1 MKDFFQIQPA
11 RLGLVAILTLL
22 YVIVFLLA
30 FPSIGP
36 GVGAFFVLPVVG
48 AAWFMGLK
56 FAICVWLFGFPLQTL
71 LFHLVGESGLD
82 ALFRVGGIPGTF
94 AALVV
99 SIVVGHLHD
108 IRIALLQEL
117 ARHKQTTLAL
127 RQSENFVRRITE
139 ATQDIVY
146 VYDLKSEGYI
156 YTNQNLRDFL
166 DFRSDT
172 NIEVE
177 HHFFLKKLHHDN
189 GVGLIKQQQRYAT
202 ASDGDIIEVEY
213 RILNAKNEWRWFYC
227 REIVFSRSS
236 SGSPS
241 QILGTAHD
249 ITERKLAVKIALEKE
264 KLQIALLREQELV
277 QFKNQFM
284 SVISHEFRTPLA
296 VIQSSS
302 EILDGYFEK
311 LSPQRRADC
320 VEVIKAQIQHVTTML
335 DDISLVV
342 ADDTQYLERKPIL
355 TDLEQ
360 FCRQIVSDLALAKGI
375 DIIRLHAQRGLP
387 CMPVDPRLLKHCLVN
402 ILSNAIKYSPTGSPV
417 DFKLA
422 LESNVIIFVV
432 QDYGIGIPSGE
443 QARIYDTFFRASNV
457 GAISGTGLGLR
468 IVRDYVKLHGG
479 TVDLDSEEGKGTTV
493 TVRLPVQ
500 PESSRSM

>member
-1 MKDFFQIQPA
+1 MKHFFQSQPA
-11 RLGLVAILTLL
+11 RLGLVAILTLV
-22 YVIVFLLA
+22 YVIAFLLA
-30 FPSIGP
+30 YPSIGR
-36 GVGAFFVLPVVG
+36 GVGALFVLPVVG
-48 AAWFMGLK
+48 AAWFIGLK
-56 FAICVWLFGFPLQTL
+56 FAVCVWLFGFPLQTL

-99 SIVVGHLHD
+99 SIVVGYLHD
-108 IRIALLQEL
+108 IRNALLQEL
-117 ARHKQTTLAL
+117 ARHKHTTLAL

-139 ATQDIVY
+139 ATQDFVY
-146 VYDLKSEGYI
+146 VYDLEAERYI

-172 NIEVE
+172 DVEGE

-189 GVGLIKQQQRYAT
+189 GAGLIKQQQRYAT
-202 ASDGDIIEVEY
+202 VSDGDIIEVEY
-213 RILNAKNEWRWFYC
+213 RILNAKDEWRWFYC

-236 SGSPS
+236 SASPT

-249 ITERKLAVKIALEKE
+249 ITERKLAAEMALEKE

-302 EILDGYFEK
+302 EILDGYFER

-320 VEVIKAQIQHVTTML
+320 VGVIKAQIQHVTTML
-335 DDISLVV
+335 DDVSLVV
-342 ADDTQYLERKPIL
+342 ADDTQYLERKPVL

-375 DIIRLHAQRGLP
+375 EMIRFHAQQGLP
-387 CMPVDPRLLKHCLVN
+387 CVPVDPRLLKHCLVN
-402 ILSNAIKYSPTGSPV
+402 ILSNAIKYSPAGSPV
-417 DFKLA
+417 DFKLDVK
-422 LESNVIIFVV
+422 SNGIIFVV
-432 QDYGIGIPSGE
+432 QDYGIGIPECE
-443 QARIYDTFFRASNV
+443 QTKIYDTFFRASNV
-457 GAISGTGLGLR
+457 GTISGTGLGLR

-479 TVDLDSEEGKGTTV
+479 TIDLQSEEGKGTTV
-493 TVRLPVQ
+493 TLHLPIGDSA
-500 PESSRSM
+500 PT